1 VASPF
6 QYFGDQCCIES
17 LGKLPPKG
25 LGHYIVNVS
34 AISPNSLPRLPGATA
49 ANTGSSN
56 ITTRRAGR
64 PRTGNAGN
72 GCPQS
77 LSVFFFFLGRGAKTR
92 CSCCRAA
99 AEEPS
104 TQKEASNSGQHAAR
118 QAHRRKGP
126 EKALR
131 SAVADAGE
139 TGGAGRGSGTA
150 APVRTNDA
158 GRCAGQF
165 PGRGPARPT
174 YRLRCRTAL
183 QGRSRVSGARTGAGG
198 GELSTT
204 FLRHI

>member
-1 VASPF
+1 MRWQASTQRPWVLHCKRKRHF
-6 QYFGDQCCIES
+6 SEFSSEAARGDGGECRQQRQHHTES
-17 LGKLPPKG
+17 RQAADRQRRQR
-25 LGHYIVNVS
+25 VS
-34 AISPNSLPRLPGATA
+34 TESI
-49 ANTGSSN
+49 
-56 ITTRRAGR
+56 
-64 PRTGNAGN
+64 
-72 GCPQS
+72 C
-77 LSVFFFFLGRGAKTR
+77 VFLFLGRGAKTR